1 MRLSAS
7 DWVEG
12 GWDIEGSIAYS
23 KALEARG
30 AAAIHVSSGGVSPDQ
45 KIPLGPGYQVHFAEA
60 VKAAMSIPVIGV
72 GLITEARQAEA
83 IIAENKADAIAIA
96 RAILYEPHWPWH
108 AAAELGASVRAPKQY
123 WRSQPRE
130 FKALFKDA
138 AFGQR

>member
-1 MRLSAS
+1 
-7 DWVEG
+7 
-12 GWDIEGSIAYS
+12 
-23 KALEARG
+23 
-30 AAAIHVSSGGVSPDQ
+30 
-45 KIPLGPGYQVHFAEA
+45 
-60 VKAAMSIPVIGV
+60 
-72 GLITEARQAEA
+72 LITEARQAET